1 MQEIIIAA
9 ITTIDIFIFYLVVQ
23 YKGSR
28 LLLAL
33 WTAFLN
39 ILIPF
44 TGFLLGEISLFFFHQ
59 WTEILSGFLLSL
71 IGLYMLLEKV
81 ENERSFFQI
90 PPIILAFLVSIDAFS
105 VSFTLGMMQFNR
117 TLFMIASGFFA
128 FVISCVALSFQRQ
141 LHFIRGKWISRLG
154 GASLLI
160 IGIYSLMN

>member
-1 MQEIIIAA
+1 MQEIIVAA
-9 ITTIDIFIFYLVVQ
+9 ITTIDIFIIYLVVQ

-44 TGFLLGEISLFFFHQ
+44 TGFFLGEISLFLFHQ
-59 WTEILSGFLLSL
+59 WTEMLSGFLLSL

-81 ENERSFFQI
+81 ENERPLFQI

-128 FVISCVALSFQRQ
+128 FVISWVALSFQRQ
-141 LHFIRGKWISRLG
+141 LYFIRGKWISRLG
-154 GASLLI
+154 GALLLI
-160 IGIYSLMN
+160 IGIYSLLN